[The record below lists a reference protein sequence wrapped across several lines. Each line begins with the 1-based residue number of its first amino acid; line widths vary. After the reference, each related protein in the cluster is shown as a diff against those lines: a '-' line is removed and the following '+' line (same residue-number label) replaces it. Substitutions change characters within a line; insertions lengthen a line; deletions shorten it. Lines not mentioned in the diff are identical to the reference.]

1 MGQYVMGI
9 DVGTTGTKAM
19 VVDMEGRI
27 MGKGYREYPLI
38 TEKNYEVE
46 ADAEDIIQKVF
57 DVTKEAVETSGL
69 APEEIKAVSFS
80 VQRASFFLL
89 DEDMEPVNN
98 RLIVWLDT
106 RPTPYM
112 EEIKK
117 VPGDLNFHALTGI
130 GMSPY
135 SVPPKVYTIR
145 KTEPERY
152 AKAKYITAV
161 DAYVMHRFGSDKLC
175 GDICTAMI
183 MGLVDTK
190 TFDWCEPM
198 LKAYDIPREKL
209 YDLVKPGT
217 VTGTIKKDIAE
228 RTGLAE
234 GTLIVA
240 GAGDQ
245 QAGAMGSAIVND
257 GDVSLT
263 LGTVGMFIV
272 GNATPD
278 FDKLPG
284 LMVPST
290 PNIGVFEIEGNQSSG
305 ATCYRWARD
314 VLCSE
319 EIKEAKETGKDPYD
333 VMGKLIDESGPGAR
347 GVMFNAA
354 LFGSGYPYW
363 DGNTAGAFMGL
374 RNYHN
379 KGDMLRAV
387 MEGITL
393 ESRVM
398 LEAIKE
404 TGAKINDELTIAG
417 GAVNSPTWRQ
427 IVADVMNKRVKILKQ
442 TDAPIIGVAIIA
454 GVAAGFL
461 KDFQEGV
468 DRMVEIDCTVDPIP
482 ENVAL
487 YDRLFDIYKDLYKM
501 FKEYNVPARLAE
513 AVKK

>member
-19 VVDMEGRI
+19 VVDTEGHIIGR
-27 MGKGYREYPLI
+27 GYREYPLI
-38 TEKNYEVE
+38 TEKNFEVE

-69 APEEIKAVSFS
+69 DPSEIKAVSFS

-89 DEDMEPVNN
+89 DENMEPLNN
-98 RLIVWLDT
+98 RLTVWLDT

-112 EEIKK
+112 EEIKQLISDDDARK
-117 VPGDLNFHALTGI
+117 MTGM
-130 GMSPY
+130 GVSPY

-145 KTEPERY
+145 KTQPELY
-152 AKAKYITAV
+152 ARAKYIAAV
-161 DAYVMHRFGSDKLC
+161 DTYVLHRFGSDRLT

-183 MGLVDTK
+183 MSLVDK
-190 TFDWCEPM
+190 QTFNWCDKM
-198 LKAYDIPREKL
+198 LDIYDIPKDMMYE
-209 YDLVKPGT
+209 LVKPGT
-217 VTGTIKKDIAE
+217 VVGTIKEDISE
-228 RTGLAE
+228 RTGLAV

-257 GDVSLT
+257 GDISLT

-272 GNATPD
+272 GNANPD

-314 VLCSE
+314 VLCAE
-319 EIKEAKETGKDPYD
+319 EIKEAEAEGKDPYD
-333 VMGKLIDESGPGAR
+333 VMGRLIDESGPGAR

-363 DGNTAGAFMGL
+363 DGSTTGAFMGL
-374 RNYHN
+374 RNFHN

-398 LEAIKE
+398 LEAIKA
-404 TGAKINDELTIAG
+404 TGAKINDEITIAG
-417 GAVNSPTWRQ
+417 GAVKSPTWRQ
-427 IVADVMNKRVKILKQ
+427 IVADVMNKRVKVLKQ
-442 TDAPIIGVAIIA
+442 ADASIIGVAIIA
-454 GVAAGFL
+454 AKAAGFI

-482 ENVAL
+482 ENAEL
-487 YDRLFDIYKDLYKM
+487 YDKLFDIYKDLYKM
-501 FKEYNVPARLAE
+501 FKEYNISGRLAE